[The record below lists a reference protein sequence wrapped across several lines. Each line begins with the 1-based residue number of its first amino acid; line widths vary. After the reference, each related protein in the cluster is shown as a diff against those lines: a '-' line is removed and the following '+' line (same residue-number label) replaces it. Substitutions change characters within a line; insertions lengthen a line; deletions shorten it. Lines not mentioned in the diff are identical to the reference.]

1 MILEARDITFYYPGR
16 RKTPVIEHFSITV
29 GSGERVG
36 LKAPSGRGKTTLC
49 RLLAGYEKPQKVEI
63 RLDGMP
69 LREQT
74 GACPVQM
81 VWQHPETVVDPLLRL
96 RDTLEEAGRIDP
108 ELTEKLHIEEGWM
121 DRFPSELSG
130 GELQRFNIARALG
143 CRTRYLLADEITT
156 MLDVVTQC
164 QIWEFL
170 IEECERRNIGI
181 LAASHDEAL
190 LSRVCTRMI
199 KWDR

>member
-1 MILEARDITFYYPGR
+1 MSLRAEKLTYSYKMGNVVLADTSLEILP
-16 RKTPVIEHFSITV
+16 
-29 GSGERVG
+29 GERVG
-36 LKAPSGRGKTTLC
+36 LVAPSGAGKTTLM
-49 RLLAGYEKPQKVEI
+49 RLLGGFLPVQEGYVEV
-63 RLDGMP
+63 DGRALP
-69 LREQT
+69 T
-74 GACPVQM
+74 KGYCPVQM
-81 VWQHPETVVDPLLRL
+81 IGQHPELYVNPRRRMKQVLKEGDRVES
-96 RDTLEEAGRIDP
+96 RIIKTLG
-108 ELTEKLHIEEGWM
+108 IEDIWLE
-121 DRFPSELSG
+121 RFPHELSG

-143 CRTRYLLADEITT
+143 SRTRYLLADEITT

-190 LSRVCTRMI
+190 LSRVCTRMT